1 MGEAQMAARVTFRP
15 GSAVPREM
23 LKPMDEVSSGSDTPD
38 DSRPPT
44 PGRRRWLR
52 AAVITVALIA
62 TVVVLRDKLPPPHQ
76 VASAIRSA
84 QPGWL
89 LLGSVAEGVSMSMFA
104 RQQLWLLRGFGVSTT
119 IWRSLAVTY
128 SRSAI
133 AISMPAG
140 SAVSAGFAYRA
151 FRTWG
156 ASPEVAGTVM
166 MLSGLLSSVGL
177 GLLCMFG
184 FFALLLTQPASTVHT
199 YPLGT
204 AIAVSA
210 AVALAAFSAWSTANA
225 RRADGARWGSRS
237 AEAGTAKPASPARR
251 LVGLGRRIGTV
262 ALTMPLRHRRVAL
275 TFAVANWL
283 ADLCCLVAVAQ
294 AFHLPLSFYQLGTV
308 YVLVQL
314 VRQVP
319 VTPGGVGVIE
329 ASLLASLVAA
339 GASQGPAGAVVLG
352 YRLFSAWLII
362 PAGLFAWALL
372 RRRQAPSTG

>member
-1 MGEAQMAARVTFRP
+1 
-15 GSAVPREM
+15 
-23 LKPMDEVSSGSDTPD
+23 
-38 DSRPPT
+38 
-44 PGRRRWLR
+44 
-52 AAVITVALIA
+52 
-62 TVVVLRDKLPPPHQ
+62 
-76 VASAIRSA
+76 
-84 QPGWL
+84 
-89 LLGSVAEGVSMSMFA
+89 MSMFA

-119 IWRSLAVTY
+119 IWRALAVTY

-177 GLLCMFG
+177 GLLYLLG
-184 FFALLLTQPASTVHT
+184 FFVLLVAHPAITAQT
-199 YPLGT
+199 YPIST
-204 AIAVSA
+204 AMAVTAA
-210 AVALAAFSAWSTANA
+210 AVLATFAAWSTAHA
-225 RRADGARWGSRS
+225 RRADGTRWAAQGTEEPT
-237 AEAGTAKPASPARR
+237 AEPASRVGR
-251 LVGLGRRIGTV
+251 LLALARRIGAV
-262 ALTMPLRHRRVAL
+262 SLTMPLRHRRIAL

-308 YVLVQL
+308 YVVVQL

-372 RRRQAPSTG
+372 RRRQARSTR